1 MEFSDVESCVQ
12 DFSDL
17 GAEYKV
23 LEVSV
28 PMMFQKENVIAW
40 NVNTIPVT

>member
-1 MEFSDVESCVQ
+1 VESCVRE
-12 DFSDL
+12 FSDL

-28 PMMFQKENVIAW
+28 LTNIARKE
-40 NVNTIPVT
+40 

>member
-1 MEFSDVESCVQ
+1 MEFSDAESCIQ

-28 PMMFQKENVIAW
+28 PMFEGNNMARLLVSIL
-40 NVNTIPVT
+40 